1 MNYYKSQISND
12 IFVRK
17 QRPPMTPCI
26 FNRTM
31 LGNFR
36 IGFES
41 ILSLLCNRPSLS
53 VFLLSFLDHM
63 LRMKLPLKR
72 SIEFWKS
79 NK

>member
-1 MNYYKSQISND
+1 MYLSKVRKDQILSRKGSQISNH

-26 FNRTM
+26 FNRAM

-41 ILSLLCNRPSLS
+41 I
-53 VFLLSFLDHM
+53 F
-63 LRMKLPLKR
+63 
-72 SIEFWKS
+72 KS
-79 NK
+79 SM

>member
-26 FNRTM
+26 VNRTM

-41 ILSLLCNRPSLS
+41 IFKSSMHSTLT
-53 VFLLSFLDHM
+53 
-63 LRMKLPLKR
+63 LRFLPLFFG
-72 SIEFWKS
+72 SHAENEITFETFH
-79 NK
+79 